1 MTLKHALITG
11 AVLLGLGLSSPVLY
25 AQEQEEDESELP
37 ETVGRSVNYD
47 IGFDVPSE
55 EEVQERKDNRRSEAV
70 SERVGRVLMEAFE
83 LYEEEDIEGA
93 IAELGEASPRSDYDR
108 AYIGRFM
115 GNLLASNDE
124 TEEALENIQLAVD
137 LDILNFN
144 DHAAS
149 MKLLADLNIQE
160 GNHEEALRYYQDWIE
175 FSGQMESEVF
185 VRMASAHLE
194 LENYEEVIPLARQ
207 ALDLMDEPGR
217 NPYILQV
224 AALFETKQIG
234 EAIEVLEEGV
244 NVLPGEGD
252 WWSQLGMFYLMEERS
267 EKALATMEIAY
278 LAGFLEEENNFRAL
292 IQMYS
297 NEMIPFKAA
306 ETMRKHVDEG
316 DIEGTARN
324 LSISASSYHAAREF
338 EDSAEMYSRAIEAS
352 DDQQEQ
358 ERYHR
363 RRGEA
368 LILAE
373 SYAEAANAFS
383 SALELLPG
391 DSSDAGRLY
400 MSLAEALFYD
410 ESYQDAY
417 DAAMEAAEF
426 SDQRRNAESWAKY
439 IQTTA
444 ERRGVDI

>member
-11 AVLLGLGLSSPVLY
+11 AVLLGLGLASPAQVY
-25 AQEQEEDESELP
+25 AQEEDESELP

-93 IAELGEASPRSDYDR
+93 IEALGEASPRSDYDR

-115 GNLLASNDE
+115 GNLMASNDQS
-124 TEEALENIQLAVD
+124 EEALENIQTAVD
-137 LDILNFN
+137 LDVLNFN

-149 MKLLADLNIQE
+149 IKLLADLNIQE
-160 GNHEEALRYYQDWIE
+160 GNHAEALQYYQDWIQ

-207 ALDLMDEPGR
+207 ALDLMEEPGR

-224 AALFETKQIG
+224 AALYETQQIE
-234 EAIEVLEEGV
+234 EAIQVLEEGL
-244 NVLPGEGD
+244 NVLPGEEN
-252 WWSQLGMFYLMEERS
+252 WWTQLGMFYLLEERT

-278 LAGFLEEENNFRAL
+278 LAGFIEEENNFRAL
-292 IQMYS
+292 VQMYS
-297 NEMIPFKAA
+297 NELLPFKAA
-306 ETMRKHVDEG
+306 ETMRKHVEEG

-338 EDSAEMYSRAIEAS
+338 EDSAEMYSRAIEATE
-352 DDQQEQ
+352 DREDQ
-358 ERYHR
+358 ERFYR

-368 LILAE
+368 LLLAGN
-373 SYAEAANAFS
+373 YGEAASAFRN
-383 SALELLPG
+383 ALELLPS
-391 DSSDAGRLY
+391 DSSDGGRLY

-410 ESYQDAY
+410 ESYQEAY
-417 DAAMEAAEF
+417 DAAMEAAEY
-426 SDQRRNAESWAKY
+426 SDQRRNAESWANY
-439 IQTTA
+439 IDTTA
-444 ERRGVDI
+444 ERRGVDL